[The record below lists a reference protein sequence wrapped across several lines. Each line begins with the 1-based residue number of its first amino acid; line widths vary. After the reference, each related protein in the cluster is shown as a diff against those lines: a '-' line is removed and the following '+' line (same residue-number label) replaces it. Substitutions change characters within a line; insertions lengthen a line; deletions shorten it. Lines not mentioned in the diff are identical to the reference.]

1 MTLTELCAPVKI
13 EFIIHDSQKVIDWG
27 QTAWKVT
34 LTYKNRKLTIPFY
47 TGASIKE
54 PTAANVLYCLISDTR
69 SVENSNGFEDW
80 AVSLGYDPDS
90 RKAEKIY
97 NDCVGSSTK
106 VRKLLGKDFDAF
118 AKACEDY

>member
-13 EFIIHDSQKVIDWG
+13 EFVINDVQSVPDWG
-27 QTAWKVT
+27 KTAWIVT
-34 LTYKNRKLTIPFY
+34 LIYKNRKLTVPFY
-47 TGASIKE
+47 TGAAIKE
-54 PTAANVLYCLISDTR
+54 PTAADVLHCLISDTQ

-80 AVSLGYDPDS
+80 ATSLGYDPDS

-97 NDCVGSSTK
+97 NDCVASSTK

-118 AKACEDY
+118 AKAREDF